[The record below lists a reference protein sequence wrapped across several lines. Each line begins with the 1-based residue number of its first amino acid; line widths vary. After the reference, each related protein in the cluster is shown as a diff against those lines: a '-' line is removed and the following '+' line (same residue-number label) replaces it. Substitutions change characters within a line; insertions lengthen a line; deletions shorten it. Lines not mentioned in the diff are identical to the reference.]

1 MQPILHLAVRNGLSN
16 KVRTLLTALVIAV
29 AVVSFGVLQT
39 AVRSYYQG
47 VEAAVPDRLV
57 TRHKVSLMFQL
68 PMSDLDRIQQ
78 VPGVKS
84 VAYANWFG
92 GYYRDPKDFFA
103 KFAIDDSYLELYPE
117 FALSPEEKKAF
128 LSERK
133 ACILGEKLAR
143 RFGWK
148 VGDQIVLTGDIY
160 DGSWEFNVRGIY
172 RGRERTTD
180 TTAMFFHWDYINEW
194 VKARRGRESGIG
206 WYVIK
211 LDDPATAPEVS
222 RQIDALYAD
231 STAPTMT
238 ETEKAFQMSFVS
250 MSGTIVEAIRVIS
263 YIVVVIVLLVM
274 ANTMMMTARER
285 IAQYGVMKTLG
296 FQAIHLAG
304 IVAGEAL
311 VLSLGGAALGVALSY
326 PIISFFGAFMEAN
339 LGNFFPSFRLE
350 GATVAAAIGLCAAC
364 GLLAAAFPLIS
375 AVRTPIASAL
385 RKVN

>member
-1 MQPILHLAVRNGLSN
+1 MPPILHLALRNGLSN
-16 KVRTLLTALVIAV
+16 KGRTALTALVIAV

-68 PMSDLDRIQQ
+68 PMSYRDRIQQ
-78 VPGVKS
+78 ISGVTS
-84 VAYANWFG
+84 LAYANWFG

-117 FALSPEEKKAF
+117 FVLTPEEKKAF
-128 LSERK
+128 YSERK
-133 ACILGEKLAR
+133 ACVLGEKLAR

-148 VGDQIVLTGDIY
+148 VGDQVVLTGDIY
-160 DGSWEFNVRGIY
+160 DGSWEFIVRGIY

-180 TTAMFFHWDYINEW
+180 TTAMYFHWDYINEW
-194 VKARRGRESGIG
+194 MKARRGRESDIG

-211 LDDPATAPEVS
+211 LADPASAAAVG
-222 RQIDALYAD
+222 RQVDAIYAD
-231 STAPTMT
+231 STAPTIT
-238 ETEKAFQMSFVS
+238 ETEKAFQMSFVA
-250 MSGTIVEAIRVIS
+250 MSGAIVAAIRVIS
-263 YIVVVIVLLVM
+263 YIVVIIVLLVM

-296 FQAIHLAG
+296 FQGAHLVAI
-304 IVAGEAL
+304 IAGEAL
-311 VLSLGGAALGVALSY
+311 VISLGGAALGVALSY
-326 PIISFFGAFMEAN
+326 PIISFFGAFMESN
-339 LGNFFPSFRLE
+339 LGNFFPSFRLQ
-350 GATVAAAIGLCAAC
+350 GSTVAAAIGLCAAC
-364 GLLAAAFPLIS
+364 GLVAAAFPLLT